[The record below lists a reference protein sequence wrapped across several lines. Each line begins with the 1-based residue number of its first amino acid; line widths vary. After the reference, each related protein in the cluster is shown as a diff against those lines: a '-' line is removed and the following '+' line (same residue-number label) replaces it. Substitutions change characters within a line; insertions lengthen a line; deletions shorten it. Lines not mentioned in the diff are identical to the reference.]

1 MSGIGGVR
9 VFSAGA
15 LATEALREMA
25 ELLHHRGPDESAI
38 WVGPDVGL
46 AHARLAIIDVER
58 SHQPMHSVDG
68 RWVIAFDGEIFNDAS
83 LRTQLDYPF
92 RTRGDTEVL
101 VAGLALEGISF
112 VERLQG
118 QFAFVA
124 HDLRTDT
131 THLVRDRLGILP
143 LYYRQVPGGIAF
155 ASEVKAL
162 LAVGPP
168 PEVDHRSLDAYLGAR
183 MVPAPDTLFEGV
195 KKVRP
200 AHRVSILPRAHLEET
215 RYWAPP
221 QMDPDGT
228 WSDGDA
234 IEAVGDGLREAVRA
248 ALAADVPVGAHLS
261 GGLGSSLVVA
271 QMLQLRDAEPLHT
284 FAAGFADHPQDELHW
299 ARKVSALL
307 GTDHHEVRM
316 GAHDFEDVWARLTW
330 HRDAPIGEPADV
342 AQFRAARAAHE
353 HVGVVLSAVGA
364 DELFGGH
371 PKYRH
376 ARLAERSAAL
386 PSRVRSAL
394 GGPLERHLGTSFS
407 ASERQRLVGT
417 PPVERRTSPSL
428 GVDPVDRMLRHDL
441 RHVLP
446 DDLLERTD
454 RMTMA
459 ASIQLRPALLDHRL
473 VELAFR
479 LPTSVKVHGGSTT
492 WVLKEVA
499 RQLLPD
505 EIAGRRRTGHDV
517 PLSSWFRT
525 SLRDTARDRL
535 LGADSWVAQTM
546 DRSVVRDLVQRHE
559 RGAHE
564 ELRLWTLL
572 SLEMW
577 HESFFGSAPS
587 VPRPRHGLMALPAAL
602 RLADS

>member
-9 VFSAGA
+9 VFYAGA
-15 LATEALREMA
+15 LPTEALREMA
-25 ELLHHRGPDESAI
+25 QLLHHRGPDESAT

-68 RWVIAFDGEIFNDAS
+68 RWVVAFNGEIFNHAS

-92 RTRGDTEVL
+92 RNRGDTEVL

-168 PEVDHRSLDAYLGAR
+168 PQVDHRSLDAYLGAR

-221 QMDPDGT
+221 EMDPDDT
-228 WSDGDA
+228 WSDSDA
-234 IEAVGDGLREAVRA
+234 IEAVSDGVREAVRS
-248 ALAADVPVGAHLS
+248 ALVADVPVGAHLS
-261 GGLGSSLVVA
+261 GSLCSSLIVA
-271 QMLQLRDAEPLHT
+271 QMLQLRSAEPLHT

-299 ARKVSALL
+299 VRKVSALL
-307 GTDHHEVRM
+307 GTEHHEVRM

-342 AQFRAARAAHE
+342 AQFRAAQAAHE

-364 DELFGGH
+364 DELFGSH
-371 PKYRH
+371 PRYRH
-376 ARLAERSAAL
+376 ARMAERSAAL
-386 PSRVRSAL
+386 PRRVRSAL
-394 GGPLERHLGTSFS
+394 AGPLERHLGASFTT
-407 ASERQRLVGT
+407 SERHRLVGT
-417 PPVERRTSPSL
+417 PPVERRTSPLL
-428 GVDPVDRMLRHDL
+428 GVDPVDRMLRHNL
-441 RHVLP
+441 RHALP
-446 DDLLERTD
+446 DDVLERAD

-459 ASIQLRPALLDHRL
+459 ASIELRPALLDHRL

-479 LPTSVKVHGGSTT
+479 LPTSVKVHGGQTP
-492 WVLKEVA
+492 WVLKEIA
-499 RQLLPD
+499 RHLLPD
-505 EIAGRRRTGHDV
+505 EVVGRRRTGHNV

-535 LGADSWVAQTM
+535 LGADSWVAQAL
-546 DRSVVRDLVQRHE
+546 DRSLVRDLVQRHD
-559 RGAHE
+559 RGVDE

-577 HESFFGSAPS
+577 HESFFGSAPPI
-587 VPRPRHGLMALPAAL
+587 PRPRLGMAAQPVAQG
-602 RLADS
+602 LADS